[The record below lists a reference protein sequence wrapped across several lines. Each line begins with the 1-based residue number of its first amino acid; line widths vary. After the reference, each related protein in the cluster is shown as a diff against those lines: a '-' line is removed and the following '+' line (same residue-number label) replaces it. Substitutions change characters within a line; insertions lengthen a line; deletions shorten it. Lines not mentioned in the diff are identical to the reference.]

1 MNIQPTSSRLSV
13 FSAPPGAPAPPASP
27 PGESSEGSD
36 LQDTFQARAAEAPEA
51 RPSSNWKRKVL
62 ATTLAGL
69 TLAGVAGGVA
79 GTVMIH
85 APICPGQTSPIS
97 ISREGICV
105 SPRAANDAATVW
117 RQVQGTSHTARTVQD
132 LASNQSRVLQPTGSH
147 KPAELPS
154 EGGLRVVSWN
164 LHHLQS
170 PNQDG
175 SRDQSARMLREIN
188 DQQAPVVL
196 LQEVPP
202 WHAQHLVD
210 GTGMVGYYAQ
220 TTSTQGNLVLVHP
233 DLQVTGQAKTLLNS
247 EIDGLADAVG
257 HLGRHGGQ
265 EPRQAQVV
273 HLALP
278 DGRQVMVWNTHLSTG
293 AATPSDRAAEQVRLV
308 DFLDAQARP
317 GEAILGGGDLNNRL
331 QDPAPQRLV
340 ERGFDVQGA
349 SIDFLAS
356 RGVEGLQTGHATL
369 RNQAGQRISDHPMVW
384 GEIP

>member
-13 FSAPPGAPAPPASP
+13 FSAPPGAPTSPAAA
-27 PGESSEGSD
+27 PGETSEESA
-36 LQDTFQARAAEAPEA
+36 LQDTFQARTAEAPEA
-51 RPSSNWKRKVL
+51 RPSSGWKRKVL
-62 ATTLAGL
+62 STALAGL
-69 TLAGVAGGVA
+69 ALAGVAGGVA
-79 GTVMIH
+79 GTVMVQ
-85 APICPGQTSPIS
+85 APICPGQTSPLS
-97 ISREGICV
+97 ISREGVCV
-105 SPRAANDAATVW
+105 SPRAANDAATAW
-117 RQVQGTSHTARTVQD
+117 RQIRGTAHTTQTVQD
-132 LASNQSRVLQPTGSH
+132 LASDQSRVLQPDGTF
-147 KPAELPS
+147 KPAELPA

-164 LHHLQS
+164 LHHAQS

-175 SRDQSARMLREIN
+175 SRDQSALMLREIN

-202 WHAQHLVD
+202 WHAQSLVD

-233 DLQVTGQAKTLLNS
+233 DLQVAGQAKSILNS

-257 HLGRHGGQ
+257 HLGRYGGQ
-265 EPRQAQVV
+265 EPRQVQAV
-273 HLALP
+273 HLVLP
-278 DGRQVMVWNTHLSTG
+278 DGRQVMVWNTHLSTD
-293 AATPSDRAAEQVRLV
+293 AATSSDRAAEQVRLV

-331 QDPAPQRLV
+331 QDPAPQRLL